1 LIYHKKNGL
10 KPDLAQQLNFYIV
23 DVGISASTQSWFR
36 CMGIYC
42 AVKFINDFEKTA
54 AEIAIDNGY
63 DFVICGHIHYPE
75 IRKIENERGSV
86 VYLNSGDWVEN
97 LSALEYDGHEWKIY
111 RYKNDEQ
118 AKKMKLPKR
127 LINNLDAD
135 EIFRDLVNEFLM
147 VKKK

>member
-1 LIYHKKNGL
+1 MVNWCLRKIGRQN
-10 KPDLAQQLNFYIV
+10 
-23 DVGISASTQSWFR
+23 ISLSKRVKDSVKT
-36 CMGIYC
+36 

-147 VKKK
+147 VNKK